1 MTRTAWK
8 LLAAGVLAWAA
19 SDARGAPPA
28 ATQAFAPDRHCR
40 ADATLLDLSSRTE
53 PEWYGL
59 YVGDKKVGWMRT
71 SAAVEKRDGKS
82 VRVSREEMLIEALVG
97 QRKVR
102 RQVTEERTYEPGA
115 HGRLLSL
122 KSAFTGD
129 GGDRT
134 LLVTC
139 SATTCKAEV
148 SAPDGRRT
156 VELPHPGETAEALE
170 ASRLSALTCKTVSG
184 PQLQSDDLRVK
195 KMTSRYA
202 GRSKVGGAGVEVPVS
217 IVEEKEEGDR
227 VAPRVLVADD
237 GRILETR
244 VGDGMVIKVEPAETA
259 RRLDVVDLF
268 TTLRVPLPRSLP
280 RDVPMAITF
289 TLRGLPPGFDL
300 DDERQRA
307 VPGAAGETILTV
319 TARDFKGPD
328 VPRGKP
334 APRGNVDQAA
344 TIEIDWE
351 DPAIRKLADA
361 TVGSTPTAWAAARK
375 LQRLVHDRLEK
386 VYGQSADRA
395 SDVLRQGKGDCTEH
409 TRLFVAL
416 ARAAGIPAREV
427 KGLVYATYG
436 QGGPGLYWHAWA
448 EVKVGEAWIAVDP
461 TFGQDVADATHVA
474 LGRGT
479 RQDAIALVG
488 SLAVTRV
495 ETRKP

>member
-1 MTRTAWK
+1 MTPRAWK
-8 LLAAGVLAWAA
+8 LLASVVLACAA
-19 SDARGAPPA
+19 SAAPAAPPA
-28 ATQAFAPDRHCR
+28 APQAPAPDRHCR
-40 ADATLLDLSSRTE
+40 PGATLLDLPSRAE

-71 SAAVEKRDGKS
+71 SAALEKRDGRS

-97 QRKVR
+97 QRQVR

-115 HGRLLSL
+115 RGRLLSL
-122 KSAFTGD
+122 QSTFSGD

-134 LLVTC
+134 LRVTC
-139 SATTCKAEV
+139 APATCKAEIV
-148 SAPDGRRT
+148 APDGRRT
-156 VELPHPGETAEALE
+156 VEFPHPGETAEALE
-170 ASRLSALTCKTVSG
+170 AARLAALTCGTVSG

-195 KMTSRYA
+195 RMTSRYA

-217 IVEEKEEGDR
+217 VVEEKEEGDR
-227 VAPRVLVADD
+227 VAPRVLVADG

-268 TTLRVPLPRSLP
+268 TTLRVPLPSPLP

-289 TLRGLPPGFDL
+289 ALRGLPSGFDL
-300 DDERQRA
+300 DDDRQRA
-307 VPGAAGETILTV
+307 VPGAPGETLLTV
-319 TARDFKGPD
+319 TAREFRGPD

-334 APRGNVDQAA
+334 SPRGNGDQAA

-351 DPAIRKLADA
+351 DPGIRKLAEA
-361 TVGSTPTAWAAARK
+361 TVGSTPTAWAAARR
-375 LQRLVHDRLEK
+375 LQRAVHDRLDK

-395 SDVLRQGKGDCTEH
+395 SDILRQGKGDCTEH

-416 ARAAGIPAREV
+416 CRAAGIPAREV
-427 KGLVYATYG
+427 KGLVYASYG

-448 EVKVGEAWIAVDP
+448 EVKVGAAWIAVDP

-479 RQDAIALVG
+479 SQDAMVLVG

-495 ETRKP
+495 EARKP

>member
-8 LLAAGVLAWAA
+8 LLAAAVLAFAA
-19 SDARGAPPA
+19 SGARGAPSA
-28 ATQAFAPDRHCR
+28 ATKAPAPDGHCR
-40 ADATLLDLSSRTE
+40 PDATLLDLPPRAE
-53 PEWYGL
+53 PEWFGL

-71 SAAVEKRDGKS
+71 SAALEKRDGKS

-97 QRKVR
+97 QRQVR

-115 HGRLLSL
+115 RGRLLSL
-122 KSAFTGD
+122 QSTFSGD

-134 LLVTC
+134 LRVTC
-139 SATTCKAEV
+139 TPATCKAEI
-148 SAPDGRRT
+148 SAADGRRT

-170 ASRLSALTCKTVSG
+170 AARLAALTCKTVSG

-217 IVEEKEEGDR
+217 VVEEKEEGDR

-244 VGDGMVIKVEPAETA
+244 VGDGMVIKVEPVETA

-268 TTLRVPLPRSLP
+268 TTLRVPLQKPLP
-280 RDVPMAITF
+280 RDVPMDITF
-289 TLRGLPPGFDL
+289 ALRGLPRGFDL
-300 DDERQRA
+300 DDDRQRA

-319 TARDFKGPD
+319 TAREFKGPD

-334 APRGNVDQAA
+334 APRGNADQAA

-351 DPAIRKLADA
+351 DPGIRKLADA
-361 TVGSTPTAWAAARK
+361 TVGGTPTAWAAARR
-375 LQRLVHDRLEK
+375 LQRAVHDRLEK
-386 VYGQSADRA
+386 VYGQSSDRA
-395 SDVLRQGKGDCTEH
+395 SDVLREGKGDCTEH

-416 ARAAGIPAREV
+416 SRAAGIPAREV
-427 KGLVYATYG
+427 KGLVYASYG

-448 EVKVGEAWIAVDP
+448 EVKVGDAWIAVDP

-479 RQDAIALVG
+479 SQDAIVLVG
-488 SLAVTRV
+488 SLAVTRA
-495 ETRKP
+495 EARKP